1 MFVITIRSGPGN
13 FVHDRL
19 VTGRRFKCLTMSDP
33 CSKEMPV
40 VDADVSI
47 GEARVYRI
55 LDRLFLTRPLPEAL
69 ILDVGLNSR
78 STL

>member
-1 MFVITIRSGPGN
+1 
-13 FVHDRL
+13 
-19 VTGRRFKCLTMSDP
+19 MSDP

-40 VDADVSI
+40 VEVSI

>member
-1 MFVITIRSGPGN
+1 MD

-19 VTGRRFKCLTMSDP
+19 VTGQRFKCLTMTDP

-40 VDADVSI
+40 IEVDVSI
-47 GEARVYRI
+47 GEARVHRI
-55 LDRLFLTRPLPEAL
+55 VDRLFLTRPLPEAL

-78 STL
+78 NTLSP